1 MGAII
6 GGGGGGG
13 PPLVDGGGG
22 GGGGPAFPPGGG
34 GGGGGG
40 GIGPTSVSSLE
51 TKLIEKMMS
60 LFVRKERNT
69 KDMLFEGNKSFEYL
83 HLYQAS
89 LSLHCHTGLLFI
101 FTSGLSSS
109 LCTKST
115 TSNLSCE
122 IRWPIRSRGEI
133 G

>member
-51 TKLIEKMMS
+51 TKLVEKKIN
-60 LFVRKERNT
+60 LRNT

-89 LSLHCHTGLLFI
+89 PSLDCYTGLLFI

-122 IRWPIRSRGEI
+122 IRWLIRSRGEI